1 MMPPPQTSESQSKS
15 VLKLIQFWDAFL
27 KDWDPKIAPNITPK
41 WFNKLQILE
50 STFESPFVEA
60 LEFLGCILGPV

>member
-27 KDWDPKIAPNITPK
+27 KDWDPKIAPKITPK
-41 WFNKLQILE
+41 WFRKIANSGVHI
-50 STFESPFVEA
+50 
-60 LEFLGCILGPV
+60 